1 MTIVDRSSEKSDH
14 ESAGLG
20 PGAAVYNST
29 PSSVDRPK
37 DQVMSSGDGIDLPQ
51 KVLFS
56 PDRLSLKWAQVHLI
70 GAGLQNMGNT
80 CFLNSALQ
88 CLSYTPPLANYML
101 TREHSKT
108 CHEPG
113 FCMMCTMENHII
125 QVFANSGNVIK
136 PIGVLNELGW
146 IANHFRYGSQED
158 AHEFLRCTV
167 DAMQRSC
174 LPGTKLDRQ
183 TQATSFIHQVFGGY
197 LRSRVK
203 CLNCK
208 AVSDTFDPFLDITL
222 EIKTA
227 PNVSKALEQFVK
239 PEQLGGENA
248 YKCTKCNKMVTASKR
263 FTIHRS
269 ANVLTISLKRFA
281 DFSGGKITKDVKYLE
296 HLDLRPFMSQ
306 SHGEPQL
313 YRLYA
318 VLVHSGLSCHAG
330 HYFCYIKAS
339 NEQWFQM
346 NDSSVSVSDI
356 STVLNQQA
364 YVLFYIKCTDVGK
377 TGDYSHL
384 NHNAGI
390 SGQSSPQPVV
400 IPRTIATM
408 HHNSVGFIGPQLPPH
423 MNKIAEVI
431 DDRPEEVKQMEV
443 FRTSNRWKVIGVD
456 QNDDTEEGNGKEHQ
470 NTEAGSL
477 SRGRHDS
484 PELSS
489 KRRGRDSPVKKT
501 RHDSPDVS
509 PPRRRRHDSPDI
521 SPPKRSRKYSPD
533 VSPPRTRP
541 HDSPDVSPPKRRRH
555 DSPDLSPP
563 RQCSGKS
570 EKMQSKD
577 SASNKSKLS
586 SSLLSKKRSPDPHR
600 SAVAKKGQNRHDS
613 DSDPS
618 PPRKRPLKGNASDS
632 DQSPPRRPSKTKR
645 GSDSDQSPPRV
656 RPPSGRD
663 SDGDLSP
670 PRRPGQS
677 QGQRMLSGGKAG
689 LVSVDVLR
697 KEQEEN
703 RRREKHN
710 QPLEDESR
718 NAQTIFRDK
727 SGKRRDLDSERDE
740 QKKKAG
746 EKAARDEKYAQWG
759 KGLAQ
764 SQMHQ
769 QKLED
774 ALHEAQKPLA
784 RHRDDEDLDRMLR
797 EQEREGDPMAAMLR
811 RKKDRGTKTQEKPR
825 YKGPAPPP
833 NRFNIPPGYRWD
845 GVDRSNGFEQ
855 KRYQRMADK
864 KAVQEAAY
872 KWSVEDM

>member
-1 MTIVDRSSEKSDH
+1 MMAASTGSKKGQELSKAEYLKRYLSADDDSLKSKGKAKKKRRKVPEKGLKIVDD
-14 ESAGLG
+14 
-20 PGAAVYNST
+20 
-29 PSSVDRPK
+29 D
-37 DQVMSSGDGIDLPQ
+37 IDWKQ
-51 KVLFS
+51 
-56 PDRLSLKWAQVHLI
+56 
-70 GAGLQNMGNT
+70 
-80 CFLNSALQ
+80 
-88 CLSYTPPLANYML
+88 
-101 TREHSKT
+101 
-108 CHEPG
+108 
-113 FCMMCTMENHII
+113 
-125 QVFANSGNVIK
+125 
-136 PIGVLNELGW
+136 
-146 IANHFRYGSQED
+146 
-158 AHEFLRCTV
+158 
-167 DAMQRSC
+167 
-174 LPGTKLDRQ
+174 
-183 TQATSFIHQVFGGY
+183 
-197 LRSRVK
+197 
-203 CLNCK
+203 
-208 AVSDTFDPFLDITL
+208 
-222 EIKTA
+222 
-227 PNVSKALEQFVK
+227 
-239 PEQLGGENA
+239 
-248 YKCTKCNKMVTASKR
+248 MVT
-263 FTIHRS
+263 
-269 ANVLTISLKRFA
+269 
-281 DFSGGKITKDVKYLE
+281 
-296 HLDLRPFMSQ
+296 
-306 SHGEPQL
+306 
-313 YRLYA
+313 
-318 VLVHSGLSCHAG
+318 
-330 HYFCYIKAS
+330 
-339 NEQWFQM
+339 
-346 NDSSVSVSDI
+346 
-356 STVLNQQA
+356 QQTEIEEEDEEEA
-364 YVLFYIKCTDVGK
+364 
-377 TGDYSHL
+377 
-384 NHNAGI
+384 
-390 SGQSSPQPVV
+390 PV
-400 IPRTIATM
+400 
-408 HHNSVGFIGPQLPPH
+408 
-423 MNKIAEVI
+423 IAEVI

-521 SPPKRSRKYSPD
+521 SPPRKSRKDSPD
-533 VSPPRTRP
+533 VSPPRRRRHDSRDISP
-541 HDSPDVSPPKRRRH
+541 PRKSRKDSPDVSPPRRRRHDSRDISPPRKSWKDSPDVSPPRRRRHDSPDVSPPRRRRHDSPDVSPPRRRRHDSPDVSPPRRRRH

-563 RQCSGKS
+563 RQCS

-577 SASNKSKLS
+577 SASSKSKLS
-586 SSLLSKKRSPDPHR
+586 SSLLSKRRSPDPHR

-689 LVSVDVLR
+689 LVSVDILR

-811 RKKDRGTKTQEKPR
+811 RKKDRGTKTQDKPR